1 MLDRRSLIL
10 ASGAGLAAA
19 AGCAATPQP
28 KAQAQD
34 FGATSVEGILNVRHF
49 GATGDGTTIDTPA
62 INRAIEDAAAR
73 GGGTVY
79 FPPGKYA
86 CFTIRLKSKVS
97 LYLEQ
102 GAIIYA
108 APAPPEGTSGG
119 YDHPEP
125 IDPSYAN
132 YQDFGHGHWR
142 NSLIWGEGLSD
153 ITIAGDGLID
163 GTNLARGDGSYNY
176 MDDPHYNGTGNK
188 AIALKWC
195 RNVLLRDFRVY
206 RGGWFALLATG
217 VDNMTIDNLIV
228 DTTRDGFDIDCCRN
242 VRVTN
247 CHVNSP
253 WDDGICLKSSYALG
267 EARATE
273 NVMIANCYVTGN
285 YEIGSLID
293 ATWKKMPPS
302 FASQVHG
309 RIKFGTES
317 NGGYKNITITNC
329 TFEDSQGFALE
340 TVDGG
345 DLEDVTISN
354 CTMRGNYSSPIFLRL
369 GRRMR
374 GPKGAAIAKFRR
386 ILISNIVSSSSAPLL
401 PSIIAGIPG
410 HPVEDVK
417 IADCYFHQEGGAPEN
432 LVNRVPP
439 LEELGYPEPNM
450 FGDLPATGFYIRDAK
465 NVEMSNIEVAVEKAD
480 PRAAFWLQD
489 VEGADFFR
497 LRVPGG
503 APSFHLSNVS
513 KFRNFGSLS
522 APEKQMESVQSTT
535 IF

>member
-1 MLDRRSLIL
+1 MLDRRSMLF
-10 ASGAGLAAA
+10 AGGAGVAA
-19 AGCAATPQP
+19 AGLIGATPD
-28 KAQAQD
+28 KALAKD
-34 FGATSVEGILNVRHF
+34 AVATRTAGMINVRHF
-49 GATGDGTTIDTPA
+49 GAKGDGTTIDTPA
-62 INRAIEDAAAR
+62 INRAIDEAASR

-79 FPPGKYA
+79 FPSGKYA
-86 CFTIRLKSKVS
+86 CFTIRLKSKIT
-97 LYLEQ
+97 LYLDQ
-102 GAIIYA
+102 GATIFA
-108 APAPPEGTSGG
+108 APAPPEGASGG

-125 IDPSYAN
+125 MDSSYSS
-132 YQDFGHGHWR
+132 YQDFGHSHWR
-142 NSLIWGEGLSD
+142 NSLIWGEGLND
-153 ITIAGDGLID
+153 IAIVGDGLID
-163 GTNLARGDGSYNY
+163 GSNLARGDGSYNY
-176 MDDPHYNGTGNK
+176 MDDPHHNGTGNK

-217 VDNMTIDNLIV
+217 VDSLTIDNLII

-273 NVMIANCYVTGN
+273 NVTIANCFVTGN
-285 YEIGSLID
+285 YEIGSLLD
-293 ATWKKMPPS
+293 GSWKKMPAS
-302 FASQVHG
+302 FAPQVHG

-329 TFEDSQGFALE
+329 VFEDSQGFALE

-354 CTMRGNYSSPIFLRL
+354 CAMRGNFSSPIFLRL

-374 GPKGAAIAKFRR
+374 GPKDATIAKFRR
-386 ILISNIVSSSSAPLL
+386 ILINNIVSSSSTPLL

-417 IADCYFHQEGGAPEN
+417 IADCYFHQEGGAPEE
-432 LVNRVPP
+432 LVDRIPP
-439 LEELGYPEPNM
+439 LEELGYPEPKM
-450 FGDLPATGFYIRDAK
+450 FGDIPATGFYIRDAK
-465 NVEMSNIEVAVEKAD
+465 NVEMSNIEIAVEKAD
-480 PRAAFWLQD
+480 PRAAFWLRD

-497 LRVPGG
+497 LRTPSG
-503 APSFHLSNVS
+503 APSFNLTNVS
-513 KFRNFGSLS
+513 QFRNFGSLS
-522 APEKQMESVQSTT
+522 SPDKRAKTVKSTT
-535 IF
+535 TF